1 MIEMS
6 PWARM
11 SIQPWPEM
19 PPEVAVSAVISPKW
33 VPVESMT
40 TVVPDQI
47 STQAVELAAL
57 PGRVGGV
64 QSGAGLWCAGPW
76 DATRP

>member
-1 MIEMS
+1 MS
-6 PWARM
+6 A
-11 SIQPWPEM
+11 E
-19 PPEVAVSAVISPKW
+19 ISPLW

-40 TVVPDQI
+40 TVVPDQT
-47 STQAVELAAL
+47 STQAVELIGL
-57 PGRVGGV
+57 PGRMGGV